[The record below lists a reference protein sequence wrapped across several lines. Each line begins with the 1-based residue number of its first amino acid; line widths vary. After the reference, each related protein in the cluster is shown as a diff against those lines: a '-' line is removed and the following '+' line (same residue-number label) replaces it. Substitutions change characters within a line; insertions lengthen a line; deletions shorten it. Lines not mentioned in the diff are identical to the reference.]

1 MMYRISRNDLC
12 EGYRELFAEDYNS
25 GVSKKAESR
34 IDELLALHA
43 SGLLTKEE
51 LARGIA
57 HVRDWEYANSI

>member
-1 MMYRISRNDLC
+1 MMYRISTNDLC
-12 EGYRELFAEDYNS
+12 EAYRELLAEDYNS

-51 LARGIA
+51 LTRGIA